1 MSTTDRTL
9 HLGHAEPSLPLTARL
24 TLAFEKM
31 AKVWRTFRNR
41 REINYLHELNDS
53 QLMDIG
59 LTRQELRSALTTS
72 TFFEDPSCQ
81 LSNSARHRARLF
93 GLDSIRR

>member
-1 MSTTDRTL
+1 MRTTDRTL
-9 HLGHAEPSLPLTARL
+9 QLGHAMPSLPLTVRL
-24 TLAFEKM
+24 TLAFEKV
-31 AKVWRTFRNR
+31 ASAWRAIRNR

-72 TFFEDPSCQ
+72 TFFEDPSCH
-81 LSNSARHRARLF
+81 LTTSAR
-93 GLDSIRR
+93 RRTRFPSFNALRG

>member
-1 MSTTDRTL
+1 MRTTDQTL
-9 HLGHAEPSLPLTARL
+9 HLGHAKPSLPLTARL

-31 AKVWRTFRNR
+31 ASVWRAYRNR
-41 REINYLHELNDS
+41 REINYLHELNDG

-59 LTRQELRSALTTS
+59 LTRHDLKSALTTS
-72 TFFEDPSCQ
+72 TFFEDPSSH

-93 GLDSIRR
+93 GLGNTSR

>member
-1 MSTTDRTL
+1 MRTTDRTL
-9 HLGHAEPSLPLTARL
+9 HLGHARPSLPLTASL

-31 AKVWRTFRNR
+31 ASVWRAYRNR

-59 LTRQELRSALTTS
+59 LTRGDLASALTTS
-72 TFFEDPSCQ
+72 TFFEDPSSH
-81 LSNSARHRARLF
+81 LSNSARRRARLF
-93 GLDSIRR
+93 GLDNVRR

>member
-9 HLGHAEPSLPLTARL
+9 HLGHARPSLPLTARL

-31 AKVWRTFRNR
+31 AKVWRAYRNR
-41 REINYLHELNDS
+41 REINYLHDLNDS

-59 LTRQELRSALTTS
+59 LTRQELRSALATS
-72 TFFEDPSCQ
+72 TFFEDPSCN

-93 GLDSIRR
+93 GLDAIRR

>member
-1 MSTTDRTL
+1 MRTIDQTL
-9 HLGHAEPSLPLTARL
+9 HLGHAKPSLPLTARL

-31 AKVWRTFRNR
+31 ASVWRAYSNR

-59 LTRQELRSALTTS
+59 LTRQDLASALTTS

>member
-1 MSTTDRTL
+1 
-9 HLGHAEPSLPLTARL
+9 
-24 TLAFEKM
+24 
-31 AKVWRTFRNR
+31 
-41 REINYLHELNDS
+41 
-53 QLMDIG
+53 MDIG
-59 LTRQELRSALTTS
+59 LTRQDLASALTTS